1 VKEIYSI
8 YKNGRI
14 KLRHMKRKNPL
25 FYVAV
30 ELVKVIFALALFY
43 VILVLFLSCDASPM
57 NGVGI

>member
-1 VKEIYSI
+1 
-8 YKNGRI
+8 
-14 KLRHMKRKNPL
+14 MKRKNPL